1 MKYPLI
7 CFLALIL
14 IIAGCRNDS
23 EVPKVSYG
31 KKVKNRIQPTKE
43 DTTKIEIADLPIQF
57 AGTNMLLFPIGQL
70 QVSKNSKSSSV
81 EVYGSSE
88 ATTFKISNNSD
99 NEITGFMTNLK
110 FQKMGQDSLVLL
122 SNKKLFIQSVT
133 YLKEVAQST
142 KVQLLVYVLE
152 DDDTNKD
159 GAIDQDD
166 INTLYI
172 STIDGKN
179 LTKLSVNFEEL
190 IDWNLV
196 SASNRVYFRT
206 IEDSNK
212 NGKFDKGDAVHYQYV
227 NVLDK
232 NFKVVRFKVN

>member
-1 MKYPLI
+1 MKYPFI

-14 IIAGCRNDS
+14 SIAGCKNDS
-23 EVPKVSYG
+23 EIPKVSYG
-31 KKVKNRIQPTKE
+31 KKVKNRIQATKE

-57 AGTNMLLFPIGQL
+57 AGTNMLLFPLGQL
-70 QVSKNSKSSSV
+70 RVSKNYKSSSA
-81 EVYGSSE
+81 EAYGGSE
-88 ATTFKISNNSD
+88 SNNFKISNNND
-99 NEITGFMTNLK
+99 NEITGYMTNLK
-110 FQKMGQDSLVLL
+110 FQKLGQDSLVLL

-133 YLKEVAQST
+133 YLKEIAQSA
-142 KVQLLVYVLE
+142 KLQLLVYVLE

-179 LTKLSVNFEEL
+179 LTKLSTNLEEL
-190 IDWNLV
+190 IDWHLV
-196 SASNRVYFRT
+196 PSTSRIYFRT

-212 NGKFDKGDAVHYQYV
+212 NGKFDKGDVVHYQYV

-232 NFKVVRFKVN
+232 NFKVVRFEVN